1 MGRLTLDAQ
10 PRGPEDRGITMVSIE
25 RSIEYS
31 LADQTVRGAGSY
43 EEASARHVWKIPS
56 RHNIALDICDRHAGD
71 AGRRALVWEGPE
83 GPGETYTFDDLKSG
97 KIKHAEL
104 RTRAGATGER
114 S

>member
-1 MGRLTLDAQ
+1 MGRLTLDAR
-10 PRGPEDRGITMVSIE
+10 PRGPEDRGITMASIE

-43 EEASARHVWKIPS
+43 EEACARHVWKIPS
-56 RHNIALDICDRHAGD
+56 CYNIALDICDRHAGD
-71 AGRRALVWEGPE
+71 AGCHALVWESPE

-97 KIKHAEL
+97 KIRRAEL
-104 RTRAGATGER
+104 RARAGATGEH